1 MSNLMECS
9 KDKLYFLVKT
19 LRRNNRKATE
29 IYMKSF
35 KTPGQKIISAFDR
48 YRDFLKN
55 MKTETATVSNEM
67 KVKEE
72 LSVI

>member
-29 IYMKSF
+29 IHEV
-35 KTPGQKIISAFDR
+35 QKIVSAFD
-48 YRDFLKN
+48 FVMN
-55 MKTETATVSNEM
+55 MKTETATVSNER
-67 KVKEE
+67 KVKEG